1 MIFSDENILPESIS
15 YIFDELERN
24 GIFYWLDAG
33 TLLKGVRDRTI
44 LTSSDIDIAVHSD
57 EVDNVLKSLVSIKE
71 KGYRIQYNGGY
82 PMLED
87 LVTIFLP
94 CSVNRISSIDIY
106 IYHRYNDSFIR
117 RSYHKP
123 LANSKL
129 RYLFYLSKKI
139 IDSSNFNSKQ
149 GKNMNFSSIRIATKF
164 LVGRIIFYLYE
175 QLGKTLWYVVPKQY
189 FLDFIP
195 LQLYSRSFNIP
206 KQYKKYLRF
215 RYGDSWKKP
224 SNRSEWLL
232 TWKKEK
238 NNILTSKRLSEL
250 TSIKKYWIDKCI

>member
-33 TLLKGVRDRTI
+33 TLLKGVRDRSI
-44 LTSSDIDIAVHSD
+44 LSSSDIDIAVHSD
-57 EVDNVLKSLVSIKE
+57 EVNNVLKSLVSIKE

-94 CSVNRISSIDIY
+94 YSVNRISSIDIY
-106 IYHRYNDSFIR
+106 IYHRYNENFIR
-117 RSYHKP
+117 RSYHRP
-123 LANSKL
+123 LTNSKF

-139 IDSSNFNSKQ
+139 IDNSNFNNKQSK
-149 GKNMNFSSIRIATKF
+149 KMTLPSIQIATKF

-175 QLGKTLWYVVPKQY
+175 QIGKTLWYVVPKQY

-206 KQYKKYLRF
+206 SQYKKYLSF
-215 RYGDSWKKP
+215 RYGNNWKKP
-224 SNRSEWLL
+224 INRSEWLL
-232 TWKKEK
+232 AWEKEK
-238 NNILTSKRLSEL
+238 NHILTSKRLSEL